1 MKADRLIDWWSRRQ
15 PRERAM
21 LVLGCALV
29 LGLTV
34 DTLLLKPLRT
44 QTAAVKRQLTSARSE
59 LATLQKAV
67 EERDRAGSEQLQAR
81 EADLEARLTTAE
93 SEIHRAQVDLVAPE
107 EMAHQLSAIL
117 ERFPQLRV
125 VGMVSQAPAPV
136 DDGAGKDG
144 KPVTAEAQRAMLFE
158 HGLELTV
165 EGRYL
170 DLIAYLQ
177 QLEHA
182 PHRIYWREL
191 EMKVNPQGV
200 PVTRIRFFTLS
211 RGPAWL
217 SL

>member
-1 MKADRLIDWWSRRQ
+1 MTADRLTDWWSRRQ
-15 PRERAM
+15 PRERVMGILAT
-21 LVLGCALV
+21 ALL
-29 LGLTV
+29 LGLAV
-34 DTLLLKPLRT
+34 DTLLLRPLRA
-44 QTAAVKRQLTSARSE
+44 QTAAAKRQLASARSE
-59 LATLQKAV
+59 LATLQKVV
-67 EERDRAGSEQLQAR
+67 EERDRAGSEQLHAR
-81 EADLEARLTTAE
+81 EADLQSRLTAAE
-93 SEIHRAQVDLVAPE
+93 SEIHRAQVDLVAPQ
-107 EMAHQLSAIL
+107 EMARQLSAIL
-117 ERFPQLRV
+117 KRFPQLRV
-125 VGMVSQAPAPV
+125 VGMESQPSAPV
-136 DDGAGKDG
+136 DHGQSKDG
-144 KPVTAEAQRAMLFE
+144 KPVTPEALRSMLFE

-177 QLEHA
+177 QLEHT